1 MKTLLTQE
9 KPQISTNSEKAYI
22 RPEEVR
28 KKLANTSF
36 ELLENNLKEG
46 EGCGIRI

>member
-9 KPQISTNSEKAYI
+9 KPQISTNSETAYI
-22 RPEEVR
+22 RPKEVR
-28 KKLANTSF
+28 KNLTNTSF
-36 ELLENNLKEG
+36 ELLENNLMEA

>member
-28 KKLANTSF
+28 KNLANTGF
-36 ELLENNLKEG
+36 ELWEDTLKEG
-46 EGCGIRI
+46 EGGMIRI